1 MIARLDQPEGGKR
14 PMTLRQS
21 TSRFVRKPS
30 ALWVAACTALALTGG
45 ALAQDVASS
54 GGADYQALFD
64 AIEPLTNDQITENS
78 TVYTQV
84 EQPLFLRP
92 GDDSELQQAGLIL
105 SATALEIMEQTD
117 SGLRVILRGWT
128 EEGAERAVHEMMGQR
143 IMSATLTPAAVAEAR
158 FGTPV
163 VDPNTDILWS
173 PVTIEVWID
182 PGNLVSERKP
192 LWDYGAAM
200 FTAACV
206 NCHSTMTPHDY
217 LANQWIGTLKSM
229 ERYLTLNKQEYRALQ
244 KYVQLHAQDT
254 IVHGSGG

>member
-1 MIARLDQPEGGKR
+1 
-14 PMTLRQS
+14 MTLRQS
-21 TSRFVRKPS
+21 TLILRKPS
-30 ALWVAACTALALTGG
+30 ALWIAACTALALTGG
-45 ALAQDVASS
+45 ALAEDVASS

-64 AIEPLTNDQITENS
+64 AIQPLTSDQITENS

-84 EQPLFLRP
+84 EKPLFLRA
-92 GDDSELQQAGLIL
+92 GDDSEPQQAGLIL
-105 SATALEIMEQTD
+105 SATGLEIMEQTD

-128 EEGAERAVHEMMGQR
+128 EKGAERAVHEMMGQR
-143 IMSATLTPAAVAEAR
+143 IMSATLTPAAVAEAS
-158 FGTPV
+158 FGAPV
-163 VDPNTDILWS
+163 VDPDTDILWS

-182 PGNLVSERKP
+182 PDNLVSERKP

-229 ERYLTLNKQEYRALQ
+229 ERYLTLDKQEYRALQ

-254 IVHGSGG
+254 IDDGSGG